1 MIRLVYLGGIFVA
14 NAAWATTPTIG
25 DALVRSGELLV
36 QSESLSSSITLL
48 LTLASIG
55 FIPMF
60 LMATTSFLRTVI
72 ILSMI
77 RQAIGTAQA
86 PPNPVIIILSLFVT
100 AYVMAPVFV
109 TAYDTAIVPYNNQEI
124 TQLEAFSEGAKPFR
138 EFMTR
143 HASDND
149 IQLFVDFSNTEIN
162 RSEGI
167 PFYILIPAFIISELK
182 SAFQVGFLIYLPF
195 VVIDLL
201 ISNILLT
208 LGMFMLSPAMVSMPF
223 KILLFVLVDGWNL
236 IIRGLLLSFQ

>member
-1 MIRLVYLGGIFVA
+1 MIILLGVFISQLVWGAPLGDILA
-14 NAAWATTPTIG
+14 Q
-25 DALVRSGELLV
+25 SGEALI
-36 QSESLSSSITLL
+36 QSESLSSSVSLL

-86 PPNPVIIILSLFVT
+86 PPNPVIVILALFVT
-100 AYVMAPVFV
+100 AYTMAPVFTEV
-109 TAYDTAIVPYNNQEI
+109 YDTAIMPYNNQEI
-124 TQLEAFSEGAKPFR
+124 TQLEAFQLGATPFR
-138 EFMTR
+138 EFMSR
-143 HASDND
+143 HVRETDV
-149 IQLFVDFSNTEIN
+149 QLFLDFSGSVVTDPDN
-162 RSEGI
+162 I

-182 SAFQVGFLIYLPF
+182 AAFQVGFLIYLPF
-195 VVIDLL
+195 VVVDLL

-236 IIRGLLLSFQ
+236 IVQGLLLSYQ

>member
-1 MIRLVYLGGIFVA
+1 MIILLGVFISQLVWGSSLGDILA
-14 NAAWATTPTIG
+14 Q
-25 DALVRSGELLV
+25 SGEALI
-36 QSESLSSSITLL
+36 QSESLSSSVSLL

-86 PPNPVIIILSLFVT
+86 PPNPVIVILALFVT
-100 AYVMAPVFV
+100 AYTMAPVFTEV
-109 TAYDTAIVPYNNQEI
+109 YDTAIMPYNNQEI
-124 TQLEAFSEGAKPFR
+124 TQLEAFQLGATPFR
-138 EFMTR
+138 EFMSR
-143 HASDND
+143 HVRETDV
-149 IQLFVDFSNTEIN
+149 QLFLDFSGSVVTDPDN
-162 RSEGI
+162 I

-182 SAFQVGFLIYLPF
+182 AAFQVGFLIYLPF
-195 VVIDLL
+195 VVVDLL

-236 IIRGLLLSFQ
+236 IVQGLLLSYQ